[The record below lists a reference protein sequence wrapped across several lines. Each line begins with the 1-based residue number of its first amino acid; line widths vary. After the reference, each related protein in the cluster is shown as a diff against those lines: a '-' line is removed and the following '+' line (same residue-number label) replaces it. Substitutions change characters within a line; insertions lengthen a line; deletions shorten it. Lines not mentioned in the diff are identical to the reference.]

1 MPNSRPF
8 PSKEADL
15 NNYFILV
22 VAYLIAVT
30 NKTRLLVSAANE
42 TKLIAQLATWNT
54 TYALTTNV
62 NTRTK
67 TATDNKD
74 IAREDLMTTIRMVYA
89 DIPNSA
95 LTTADRNTLNL
106 PEPNYSRTAARV
118 PNTKPIAQV
127 DTSNRLV
134 HEVSFTNEDGSAA
147 KPAGVHGCQIWMKI
161 GTAAVDPDELKYVG
175 TPTSSTYEVSFK
187 GEDAGK
193 NVYYW
198 LRWENTRGETGPWSD
213 AVMATITW

>member
-1 MPNSRPF
+1 MPKNAPF

-22 VAYLIAVT
+22 VAYLLVAA
-30 NKTRLLVSAANE
+30 NKARLLVSAANE
-42 TKLIAQLATWNT
+42 AKLIAQLATWNS
-54 TYALTTNV
+54 TYALTANV

-74 IAREDLMTTIRMVYA
+74 IAKADLMTTLRNVYA

-95 LTTADRNTLNL
+95 LTTADRNILNL
-106 PEPNYSRTAARV
+106 PERSTTKTPAPV
-118 PNTKPIAQV
+118 PTTKPIAQV

-134 HEVSFTNEDGSAA
+134 HEVSFTDEDGSAA
-147 KPAGVHGCQIWMKI
+147 KPTGVHGCQIWMKI
-161 GTAAVDPDELKYVG
+161 GTAAIDPDELKYVG
-175 TPTSSTYEVSFK
+175 TATASPFEVKFK

-213 AVMATITW
+213 AVMATVTG

>member
-1 MPNSRPF
+1 MPKNAPF

-22 VAYLIAVT
+22 VAYLIAIA

-74 IAREDLMTTIRMVYA
+74 IAKADLMTTLRNVYA

-95 LTTADRNTLNL
+95 LTTADRNILNL
-106 PEPNYSRTAARV
+106 PERSTTKTPAPV
-118 PNTKPIAQV
+118 PTTKPIAQV

-161 GTAAVDPDELKYVG
+161 GTAAVDPDELRYVG
-175 TPTSSTYEVSFK
+175 TPTASSFEVSFK

-213 AVMATITW
+213 AVMATVTG

>member
-147 KPAGVHGCQIWMKI
+147 KTAGVHGCQIWMKI
-161 GTAAVDPDELKYVG
+161 GTAAVDPD
-175 TPTSSTYEVSFK
+175 
-187 GEDAGK
+187 
-193 NVYYW
+193 
-198 LRWENTRGETGPWSD
+198 
-213 AVMATITW
+213 